1 MEYAGV
7 SVSEAETS
15 FLGGIVDA
23 LCILLGVII
32 SCWYYRQDW
41 DYSWSFIAVCG
52 VAIYYFIAQRSHIY
66 RSWRIVALRH
76 ELMQVWMVWSIAS
89 VAVLLVALFNE
100 PFHDSSHVL
109 ATWYAAT
116 LFMLFMWRVSIY
128 LVLWEASRHGYNTR
142 RVAIVGQNLLGV
154 SLAETLECAKWK
166 GFELSGFYDDRR
178 SQHGRTVMPV
188 VGKVCGDM
196 DDLVAHARE
205 GRIDLIY
212 ITLPMRAEER
222 MRSIIE
228 RLADSTISVYVVPG
242 NFTYDLLRPQLT
254 AMGEMPVIGVCET
267 PFYGVGGFI
276 KRAEDL
282 LLGGILL
289 AIALFPMLVIAAGI
303 KLTSPGPVL
312 FKQRR
317 GGVNGEIIKV
327 WKFRTMTVCEDGD
340 QVEQVQRDD
349 ARVTPFGALLRR
361 TSLDELPQIINV
373 LQGTMSIVG
382 PRPHAIMHN
391 SYYRPLIHR
400 YMLRHKVKPGLTGWA
415 QINGWR
421 GETEVLT
428 KMEKRIEFDLH
439 YINNWSLLL
448 DLKIVMLTPLILLR
462 NKNVY

>member
-1 MEYAGV
+1 M
-7 SVSEAETS
+7 SVTETETS
-15 FLGGIVDA
+15 LLGGIIDG
-23 LCILLGVII
+23 LFILAGVILA
-32 SCWYYRQDW
+32 CWYYQQGW

-52 VAIYYFIAQRSHIY
+52 VAIFYFIAQRFHIY

-76 ELMQVWMVWSIAS
+76 ELMQVWMVWSMAS
-89 VAVLLVALFNE
+89 VAVLLIALFND
-100 PFHDSSHVL
+100 PFHDASHVL
-109 ATWYAAT
+109 ASWYAAT
-116 LFMLFMWRVSIY
+116 LLMLSLWRVIVY
-128 LVLWEASRHGYNTR
+128 LVLWEASRHGYNRR
-142 RVAIVGQNLLGV
+142 RVAIVGQNRLGM

-166 GFELSGFYDDRR
+166 GFELIGFYDDRR
-178 SQHGRTVMPV
+178 PQQGRTMMPS
-188 VGKVCGDM
+188 GGRICGNM
-196 DDLVAHARE
+196 EDLVGHARE
-205 GRIDLIY
+205 GHIDLIY

-222 MRSIIE
+222 MRSIIA

-242 NFTYDLLRPQLT
+242 HFTYDMLRPQLT
-254 AMGEMPVIGVCET
+254 AMGDLPVIGICET
-267 PFYGVGGFI
+267 PFYGIGGFI

-282 LLGGILL
+282 LLGS
-289 AIALFPMLVIAAGI
+289 ALFAMALLPMLVIGVVI

-317 GGVNGEIIKV
+317 GGVNGEIISV

-340 QVEQVQRDD
+340 EVEQAQRADP
-349 ARVTPFGALLRR
+349 RVTPFGRFLRR

-373 LQGTMSIVG
+373 LQGSMSVVG
-382 PRPHAIMHN
+382 PRPHAITHN
-391 SYYRPLIHR
+391 RYYRPLIHR